1 MNRAEIIDTGD
12 SKRKAVKIKIQA
24 PAEKIFSLLSDPRKH
39 RLFDGSKT
47 IQANISGPT
56 KLYLGAKFGMSMRI
70 KIPYKVTNQVID
82 YEENRKIAWRHLM
95 KHVWSYELKPINS
108 GETEVTEM
116 FDGNPAVSQWW
127 LNRTGAYKWVDK
139 VMAKSLVKLKELAE
153 Q

>member
-1 MNRAEIIDTGD
+1 M
-12 SKRKAVKIKIQA
+12 
-24 PAEKIFSLLSDPRKH
+24 
-39 RLFDGSKT
+39 LFRS
-47 IQANISGPT
+47 
-56 KLYLGAKFGMSMRI
+56 RI
-70 KIPYKVTNQVID
+70 KIPYKITNQVID

-95 KHVWSYELKPINS
+95 KHVWSYELKSINS